1 VGWVKLSSRPV
12 GRRARRPA
20 MGTAARAP
28 LRAACLALV
37 CGLLVSCGGGEPRLV
52 PPFEPSPQIMAT
64 STTVE
69 AGTPLAAALE
79 SQIGDVV
86 WTTATDA
93 ATSAPVD
100 MVSSYRPEAPRIIA
114 AVQTRGLAAGSV
126 VEATWEYNDT
136 SLDAFTT
143 RLTLTERG
151 AEQWLSFHI
160 ARDPEMLWPVGR
172 YEVTISVN
180 GNKVQQ
186 AAVDV
191 SD

>member
-1 VGWVKLSSRPV
+1 VGWVKLSSRAV
-12 GRRARRPA
+12 GRRARRSDMA
-20 MGTAARAP
+20 TAARAP

-37 CGLLVSCGGGEPRLV
+37 CGLLVSCGGEPRLA
-52 PPFEPSPQIMAT
+52 PPVEPSPQIMAT
-64 STTVE
+64 STTVD
-69 AGTPLAAALE
+69 AGTPLAAAVE
-79 SQIGDVV
+79 SQIGDVA

-100 MVSSYRPEAPRIIA
+100 MVSNYRPQSPRIIA

-143 RLTLTERG
+143 RLTLTERV